1 MIKREKATLL
11 SMLQVLLLLYY
22 PGFKVIDLKIFSISD
37 YRCLDKLES
46 CELTVLHASA
56 LLSLAI
62 AWSKKKKKQNGK
74 QGAPLAPKVK
84 EFTLKSETAA
94 LPLVNLSQCLSI
106 SSHLLSKALYLCH
119 LLGGQN

>member
-62 AWSKKKKKQNGK
+62 AWSKKKKKKKKKNRMGS
-74 QGAPLAPKVK
+74 K
-84 EFTLKSETAA
+84 EH
-94 LPLVNLSQCLSI
+94 PWHQR
-106 SSHLLSKALYLCH
+106 
-119 LLGGQN
+119 

>member
-62 AWSKKKKKQNGK
+62 AWSKKKKKKKTEWEARSTPGTKGEGIYTQK
-74 QGAPLAPKVK
+74 
-84 EFTLKSETAA
+84 
-94 LPLVNLSQCLSI
+94 
-106 SSHLLSKALYLCH
+106 
-119 LLGGQN
+119 